1 MNAVNN
7 SPRKKR
13 DPRNGLRM
21 SATFA
26 TIFTILGHTVFG
38 FEQSVAQVFVAVG
51 SGYLCALCFEW
62 VDARANGVAPGFSGG
77 GILKVV
83 DFLLPAHMTSI
94 TLSFLLYF
102 NQRLWIVAL
111 TVAVALG
118 SKYVFRVRH
127 NGRLQHFMNPS
138 NFGIAMVLFFYQWT
152 GALPWSYTIGLHGV
166 WDWLVP
172 LIIVALGFRLNL
184 LFTGRLPT
192 VGAWLGT
199 FIVFGFVRGWLQST
213 PIGTQLI
220 VLTGIPNVLFTFYMI
235 TDPQTSPSRLR
246 SQILF
251 GSGIAAAYFVLL
263 SLHINFMMFYS
274 VTAICALRG
283 LGLFALNLRAAAAEQ
298 KALPVAAKGDWEP
311 QPIKA
316 MAAEAVTPE

>member
-1 MNAVNN
+1 
-7 SPRKKR
+7 
-13 DPRNGLRM
+13 M

-26 TIFTILGHTVFG
+26 TIFTVLGHTVFG

-51 SGYLCALCFEW
+51 SGYLCAFFFEW
-62 VDARANGVAPGFSGG
+62 VDARANGVTPSFLGG
-77 GILKVV
+77 GVRKVV

-111 TVAVALG
+111 TVAMALG
-118 SKYVFRVRH
+118 SKYVFRVRQ

-138 NFGIAMVLFFYQWT
+138 NIGIAMALFFFQWT
-152 GALPWSYTIGLHGV
+152 GALPWAYTIGLSGV

-172 LIIVALGFRLNL
+172 LIIVMLGFRLNL

-192 VGAWLGT
+192 VASWLGT
-199 FIVFGFVRGWLQST
+199 FIIFGFIRGWLQNT

-251 GSGIAAAYFVLL
+251 GAGIASAYFVLL
-263 SLHINFMMFYS
+263 SLHIQYMMFYS
-274 VTAICALRG
+274 VTAICAIRG
-283 LGLFALNLRAAAAEQ
+283 LGIFALNLRAAYAGSE
-298 KALPVAAKGDWEP
+298 ALPVAPTADSKP
-311 QPIKA
+311 HSIRAVALLPIKYLSQKRQSGA
-316 MAAEAVTPE
+316 NTIRGE

>member
-1 MNAVNN
+1 MSAPIS
-7 SPRKKR
+7 SPPKKR

-38 FEQSVAQVFVAVG
+38 FEQPVAQVFVAVG
-51 SGYLCALCFEW
+51 TGYLCALLFEW
-62 VDARANGVAPGFSGG
+62 VDARANGVVPGFSGG
-77 GILKVV
+77 GVRKVV

-102 NQRLWIVAL
+102 NQRLWIMAFTVAL
-111 TVAVALG
+111 ALG
-118 SKYVFRVRH
+118 SKYVFRVRQ

-138 NFGIAMVLFFYQWT
+138 NVGIAVALLVYQWT
-152 GALPWSYTIGLHGV
+152 GALPWSFTIGLHGV

-172 LIIVALGFRLNL
+172 LIIVLLGFRLNL

-192 VGAWLGT
+192 IAAWLAT
-199 FIVFGFVRGWLQST
+199 FIAFGVVRAFLQNT
-213 PIGTQLI
+213 PLGTQLV

-235 TDPQTSPSRLR
+235 TDPQTSPGRLR

-251 GSGIAAAYFVLL
+251 GSSIAFTYFVLL
-263 SLHINFMMFYS
+263 TLHIQYMMFYS
-274 VTAICALRG
+274 VTIVCAARG
-283 LGLFALNLRAAAAEQ
+283 LCLYLANLRAPVSAAE
-298 KALPVAAKGDWEP
+298 PAAVRVGATQE
-311 QPIKA
+311 
-316 MAAEAVTPE
+316 V

>member
-1 MNAVNN
+1 
-7 SPRKKR
+7 
-13 DPRNGLRM
+13 M

-38 FEQSVAQVFVAVG
+38 FEQPVSTVFVAVG
-51 SGYLCALCFEW
+51 TGYLCAVFFEW
-62 VDARANGVAPGFSGG
+62 VDAWANGVVPNFLGG
-77 GILKVV
+77 GIGKFV

-102 NQRLWIVAL
+102 NQRLWIMAFTVAL
-111 TVAVALG
+111 ALG
-118 SKYVFRVRH
+118 SKYVFRVRQA

-138 NFGIAMVLFFYQWT
+138 NTGIAVALLLFQWS
-152 GALPWSYTIGLHGV
+152 GALPWSFTIGLHGV

-172 LIIVALGFRLNL
+172 LIIVALGFRLNF

-192 VGAWLGT
+192 VAAWLAT
-199 FIVFGFVRGWLQST
+199 FIVFGVARSFIQQT
-213 PIGTQLI
+213 PLGTQLV

-251 GSGIAAAYFVLL
+251 GSGIACAYFVLL
-263 SLHINFMMFYS
+263 TMHIQYMMFYS
-274 VTAICALRG
+274 VTAICGLRG
-283 LGLFALNLRAAAAEQ
+283 LGLYALSLRAPSPSAEP
-298 KALPVAAKGDWEP
+298 APARVAAYESQG
-311 QPIKA
+311 A
-316 MAAEAVTPE
+316 SGTV